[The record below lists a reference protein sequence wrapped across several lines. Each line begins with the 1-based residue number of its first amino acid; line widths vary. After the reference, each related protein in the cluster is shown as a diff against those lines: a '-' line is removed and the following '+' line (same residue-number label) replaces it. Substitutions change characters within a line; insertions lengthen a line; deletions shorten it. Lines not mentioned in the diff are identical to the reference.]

1 MTKPLVS
8 ILIPA
13 YNCGRWIAET
23 LTSAVAQTWP
33 NREIIVVDDGSSDD
47 TQAIAAR
54 FESQGVRLHVQPNGG
69 AAAAR
74 NRALALSSG
83 DYIQWL
89 DADDLLA
96 PRKIESQLAVL
107 QRCHDP
113 RRLASGPWAYF
124 YYRPHR
130 AKFVPTPLWHDLSP
144 AEWLVRKMGLNLHMQ
159 TATWLTTRELCAAA
173 GDWNPT
179 MVSDDDG
186 EYYCRILL
194 ESSGVSFV
202 EEARVFY
209 RASGPGS
216 LSYLGRST
224 AKLEAL
230 FRSMELHIDCLRSL
244 EDTERVRA
252 ACVSYLR
259 TWLPEFH
266 PDRPDL
272 VRRTQQLAVDLGGT
286 LEGPR
291 FSAKYAW
298 LDRVAGPELAK
309 RTQVSARRARW
320 AVERSLDRLLAR
332 AEERLRKTASAP
344 AA

>member
-1 MTKPLVS
+1 MTRPLVS

-13 YNCGRWIAET
+13 YNCGSWIAES
-23 LTSAVAQTWP
+23 LASAVAQTWP
-33 NREIIVVDDGSSDD
+33 NKEIIVVDDGSSDD
-47 TQAIAAR
+47 TQAIAAS
-54 FESQGVRLHVQPNGG
+54 FASQGVRLHVQPNAG

-74 NRALALSSG
+74 NQALALSSG
-83 DYIQWL
+83 EYIQWL

-96 PRKIESQLAVL
+96 PCKIESQMAVL
-107 QRCHDP
+107 QRAHDP

-130 AKFVPTPLWHDLSP
+130 AKFIPTPLWNDLSP
-144 AEWLVRKMGLNLHMQ
+144 AEWLVRKMSMNLHMQ
-159 TATWLTTRELCAAA
+159 TATWLTTREVCETA
-173 GDWNPT
+173 GNWNT
-179 MVSDDDG
+179 RLLADDDG
-186 EYYCRILL
+186 EYFCRVLL
-194 ESSGVSFV
+194 NSTGVVFV
-202 EEARVFY
+202 DDARVFY

-224 AKLEAL
+224 AKLEAQL
-230 FRSMELHIDCLRSL
+230 LSMELHIGYIRSL

-252 ACVSYLR
+252 TCVTYLGN
-259 TWLPEFH
+259 WLLEFH

-272 VRRTQQLAVDLGGT
+272 VRRAQQIAVELGGT
-286 LEGPR
+286 LEEPC

-298 LDRVAGPELAK
+298 LDRMAGPAVAK
-309 RTQVSARRARW
+309 RTQISARRARW

-332 AEERLRKTASAP
+332 AEGRFRKAAPAP